1 MVNRTRPC
9 AAASPLAHDVECARA
24 LLASE
29 PWSVAQ
35 GERTRSIIDRFVAF
49 AGDGHGIGSLAE
61 VSPALVSAFIWAPKV
76 DLSAPT
82 VATMHWRRTALRLL
96 FRAARES
103 GLASTDPTLDV
114 RLPPRSS
121 ISTRPLTEDEVQLCR
136 ATAQWALSATRR
148 ATAWALA
155 EATCGSSELPHITA
169 ADVDVQAGTVWI
181 SGGKRTA
188 PRTGVLS
195 DWGTAQ
201 IRRRLSEVPDRGEPL
216 VYAGANRTGGGQA
229 SCAAAIVDVLVRAGL
244 HGEPD
249 VRPGSVAAWAGRRA
263 LDRTGRIEDAAR
275 ALGVSSLDQAARIV
289 GWDWRTGRDAGG
301 CG

>member
-1 MVNRTRPC
+1 MDGTRLCPRL
-9 AAASPLAHDVECARA
+9 SPLEREVSIARA
-24 LLASE
+24 ALLDGQVT
-29 PWSVAQ
+29 VAQ

-49 AGDGHGIGSLAE
+49 AEGGHGIGSLAE

-96 FRAARES
+96 FRAAREV
-103 GLASTDPTLDV
+103 GLASMDPTLDV

-136 ATAQWALSATRR
+136 ATAQWALGATRR
-148 ATAWALA
+148 ATVWALA
-155 EATCGSSELPHITA
+155 EATCGSSELPHIA
-169 ADVDVQAGTVWI
+169 AGDVDLASGTVWI
-181 SGGKRTA
+181 SGGKRTR
-188 PRTGVLS
+188 PRTGALS
-195 DWGTAQ
+195 VWGSAQ
-201 IRRRLSEVPDRGEPL
+201 VRRRMAEMPSTGEPL
-216 VYAGANRTGGGQA
+216 VYAGSSRAGGGQA

-244 HGEPD
+244 HAEPD

-263 LDRTGRIEDAAR
+263 LDRTGRIEDAAV

-289 GWDWRTGRDAGG
+289 GWDWHARRDVGG
-301 CG
+301 QA